1 MVEIELKSKELTEYV
16 YLTLNKDRS
25 TPIYDNDLDR
35 ITDIT
40 LDALDFLGEPTDT
53 TIFDLIF
60 FNGLKSCIL
69 ANMNISEKEVDV
81 LNKLNSIESIQFKN
95 CIFPRGKKINMQ
107 ASYVIVDG
115 CIEFDASI
123 FSDMKSITKLR
134 VVNCEHVK
142 LDGIESLSEMTE
154 LYLQNLE
161 IDNIDNVSGLDKL
174 EYINLNG
181 TKVKKLTDILKNTK
195 IKVDHEEKN
204 YIFDVEE

>member
-1 MVEIELKSKELTEYV
+1 
-16 YLTLNKDRS
+16 
-25 TPIYDNDLDR
+25 
-35 ITDIT
+35 
-40 LDALDFLGEPTDT
+40 
-53 TIFDLIF
+53 
-60 FNGLKSCIL
+60 
-69 ANMNISEKEVDV
+69 
-81 LNKLNSIESIQFKN
+81 
-95 CIFPRGKKINMQ
+95 MQ
-107 ASYVIVDG
+107 DSYVIVDG

-123 FSDMKSITKLR
+123 FNGMKSITKLR

-181 TKVKKLTDILKNTK
+181 TRVKKLTDILKNPK

>member
-1 MVEIELKSKELTEYV
+1 MFVLI
-16 YLTLNKDRS
+16 KDQ
-25 TPIYDNDLDR
+25 Y
-35 ITDIT
+35 
-40 LDALDFLGEPTDT
+40 
-53 TIFDLIF
+53 
-60 FNGLKSCIL
+60 
-69 ANMNISEKEVDV
+69 
-81 LNKLNSIESIQFKN
+81 
-95 CIFPRGKKINMQ
+95 KKIKN
-107 ASYVIVDG
+107 YKDK
-115 CIEFDASI
+115 
-123 FSDMKSITKLR
+123 MKLAGYILSKLR

-181 TKVKKLTDILKNTK
+181 TRVKKLTDILKNPK